1 MLTSYAYE
9 ESPYTRSTFEAFRGG
24 YAMSVTKNGSLNS
37 WPSFSYSDFAA
48 TQQLLH
54 MCLQVLGKLK
64 LSEPFQSQWAELPLW
79 LSARGLTTGPI
90 AYGGGAYEIKVDL
103 LSHAVECVTSW
114 GFSGLLPLRS
124 MSVAQFAEQLF
135 GLLRKAGIEV
145 AINLKP
151 QEVPNPIPFNLD
163 TEQRPY
169 VSSLVTDWWR
179 ILLSTQRVMKIF
191 QGRFKGKTQ
200 PIGLMWGTLD
210 IRDVRYNGK
219 PASAGAKADYIRR
232 NAMNEEL
239 VEVGWWSGSAV
250 YPKPAF
256 YSFTYPQPK
265 GIESVSVNP
274 SSARWNASMGE
285 FLLDYDD
292 LRKSADPD
300 GDLLAFFETTY
311 RAGAERAGWD
321 SSLVGTGTP
330 E

>member
-1 MLTSYAYE
+1 ML
-9 ESPYTRSTFEAFRGG
+9 
-24 YAMSVTKNGSLNS
+24 VTKNRSLNA
-37 WPSFSYSDFAA
+37 WPSLSYPDFAA
-48 TQQLLH
+48 TQHLLH

-64 LSEPFQSQWAELPLW
+64 LSEPFQPQWAELPLW

-90 AYGGGAYEIKVDL
+90 AYGDGAYEIKVDL

-114 GFSGLLPLRS
+114 GSSGQVSLRS
-124 MSVAQFAEQLF
+124 MSVAQFTEQIF
-135 GLLRKAGIEV
+135 DVLRKAGVEV
-145 AINLKP
+145 SINLKP
-151 QEVPNPIPFNLD
+151 QEVPNPIPFDVD

-169 VSSLVTDWWR
+169 ESSLVTDWWR
-179 ILLSTQRVMKIF
+179 ILLSTQRVMQVF

-219 PASAGAKADYIRR
+219 PASPGAKADYIRR

-239 VEVGWWSGSAV
+239 VEVGWWSGSAA

-256 YSFTYPQPK
+256 YSFTYPQPE
-265 GIESVSVNP
+265 GIENVSVSP
-274 SSARWNASMGE
+274 SSARWDASMGE

-292 LRKSADPD
+292 LRSSEDPD

-311 RAGAERAGWD
+311 SAGAQRAGWP
-321 SSLVGTGTP
+321 SNLVGTGRP